1 MEESNNDTTDESTPK
16 MQVISHTIKL
26 HPETYTQQQSNYN
39 NQTEMHAIKSE
50 EEYNKYVEHIK
61 AAGYNVNVKVSAYNW
76 KGFITSILSWNE
88 YLNMTYYL
96 RKEDPDIIKIRQ
108 ENNTTPMGCAY
119 SINEV
124 TIL

>member
-1 MEESNNDTTDESTPK
+1 

-26 HPETYTQQQSNYN
+26 HPETYTQQQSNYS

-61 AAGYNVNVKVSAYNW
+61 TAGYNVNVKVSAYNW